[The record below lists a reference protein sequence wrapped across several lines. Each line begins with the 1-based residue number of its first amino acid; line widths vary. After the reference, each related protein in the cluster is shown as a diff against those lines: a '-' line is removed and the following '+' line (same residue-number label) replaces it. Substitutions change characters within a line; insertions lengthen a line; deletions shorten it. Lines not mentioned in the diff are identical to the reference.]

1 MRWINQIFAKLVSD
15 FFQAVFLVQHRNEEY
30 NCLLHVL
37 CLFVSLYVCLNCLFS
52 LLYTEKDLAESILR
66 VLEADPPSR
75 DKAPPGASGLK
86 LVS

>member
-1 MRWINQIFAKLVSD
+1 MIFEKLVSD
-15 FFQAVFLVQHRNEEY
+15 LLFLVQSRNEEY
-30 NCLLHVL
+30 NCY
-37 CLFVSLYVCLNCLFS
+37 CMYFVYLYVLKLPFFL
-52 LLYTEKDLAESILR
+52 LLYAEKDLAESILR